1 MIRSTIGCWI
11 YQAGIS
17 RHAAYYCLQ
26 VYIQRLGCDLNNSEA
41 VQQAAGCA
49 FALATE
55 ALSDLTLLQFPPSLI
70 AAALLMSARKHQVKS
85 LPKPTLLGDR

>member
-1 MIRSTIGCWI
+1 MYLSSLLDRDHLASDGKM
-11 YQAGIS
+11 
-17 RHAAYYCLQ
+17 CLQ

-55 ALSDLTLLQFPPSLI
+55 ALSDLTLLQFPPSLT
-70 AAALLMSARKHQVKS
+70 AAALLMSARKHQVQP
-85 LPKPTLLGDR
+85 L

>member
-1 MIRSTIGCWI
+1 M
-11 YQAGIS
+11 
-17 RHAAYYCLQ
+17 Q

-55 ALSDLTLLQFPPSLI
+55 ALSDLTLLQFPPSLT
-70 AAALLMSARKHQVKS
+70 AAALLMSARKHQVYSKTLVQHTLADL
-85 LPKPTLLGDR
+85 LPASAVDS